1 MKRSVTVESIVLK
14 RKNLGETDRVVTMVC
29 QEMGKIVCVAKGVR
43 KLNSSFSSA
52 IEPGNL
58 IRAYLVITKG
68 LPLLVQAKLIEDAS
82 TARSSLPKIRRLSQ
96 ILEIFDKLLVEE
108 ELPQKTFTLIKK
120 IRQLLVDGEIN
131 LIRSNIKILIN
142 ELGFADNTSQ
152 NHQTMLEYVQ
162 EVVERP
168 MQSFKF
174 LQTDTASLPINKSSR

>member
-1 MKRSVTVESIVLK
+1 MKRSTTVESIVLK
-14 RKNLGETDRVVTMVC
+14 RKNLGETDRLVTLIS

-58 IRAYLVITKG
+58 IRAHLIITNG

-82 TARSSLPKIRRLSQ
+82 TTRSSLPKIRRLSQ

-108 ELPQKTFTLIKK
+108 ELPQETFSLIKQ
-120 IRQLLVDGEIN
+120 IRQLLISGDIN
-131 LIRSNIKILIN
+131 LIRSKIKTLIN
-142 ELGFADNTSQ
+142 QLGFADNTSQ

-174 LQTDTASLPINKSSR
+174 LQTDTAFASNK